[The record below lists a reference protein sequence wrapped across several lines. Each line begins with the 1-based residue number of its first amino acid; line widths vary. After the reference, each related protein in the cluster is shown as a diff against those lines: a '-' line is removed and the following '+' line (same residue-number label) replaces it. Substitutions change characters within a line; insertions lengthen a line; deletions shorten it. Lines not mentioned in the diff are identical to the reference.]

1 VVRVISECDE
11 VIVRTRLSRDVKV
24 GHAFMVNSLSITNN
38 VVCDE
43 LDEESRIPLYKSTVV
58 NITPIHP

>member
-1 VVRVISECDE
+1 
-11 VIVRTRLSRDVKV
+11 LSRDVKV